1 MINIKTYSKPKEGG
15 NYSGSVVTGS
25 ISSSSV
31 SSSGSSS
38 NQSND
43 YFYLDNGTAVCR
55 YKLGT
60 TENNVDLQ
68 TQIDELRTKLN
79 IVYNAYVEQYQYVT
93 ELMNYVSVTSPHNV
107 EIDGDLTVN
116 GVIHHN

>member
-25 ISSSSV
+25 ISSSSA

-68 TQIDELRTKLN
+68 AQINNLQTQISALSDSLITYAAYIDE
-79 IVYNAYVEQYQYVT
+79 IS
-93 ELMNYVSVTSPHNV
+93 NYIQIIQNHV
-107 EIDGDLTVN
+107 EIDGDLHVN
-116 GVIHHN
+116 GVISHN